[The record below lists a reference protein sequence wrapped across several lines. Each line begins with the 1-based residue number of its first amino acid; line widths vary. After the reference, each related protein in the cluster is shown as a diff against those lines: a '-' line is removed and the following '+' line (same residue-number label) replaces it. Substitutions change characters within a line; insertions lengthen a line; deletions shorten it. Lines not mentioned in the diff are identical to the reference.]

1 MNKKI
6 KIGLF
11 GFGCVGQ
18 GLYRVLSQAQHI
30 QAEIVK
36 IGVKDLSKP
45 RTLPAHLFTGNAA
58 EILDDPS
65 VDVVVE
71 LISDAEAAY
80 DIVTTSLK
88 RGKHVVTA
96 NKKMVAAHLPEL
108 VALQEEY
115 GASLLY
121 EASSCGSIP
130 IIRTLEEYYD
140 NELLHEVK
148 GIFNGS
154 SNFILSKIFNENL
167 SYATALK
174 QAQGLGFAEA
184 DPTLDIGGYDSRS
197 KLAIIAAHAFGI
209 FVHPEEIFCYGIDN
223 LKQQDIDFAKENNFK
238 IRLVARAQKR
248 AAGSINLSVIPQF
261 VKSTDKF
268 YSVENEYNAVLVEA
282 AFSDQQA
289 FIGKGAGGNPT
300 GSAVLSDISAL
311 TYDYRYEYKKKS
323 KAAGLS
329 YSTDQLLEVYI
340 RTNSA
345 LPELGLVPGWESSHF
360 NGGSYIKGKILLSR
374 LLNIKQALQQ
384 AGAFVATFSEAEA
397 INAESKTADTKTVV
411 II

>member
-1 MNKKI
+1 MSKKI

-18 GLYRVLSQAQHI
+18 GLYRVLSHAQHI
-30 QAEIVK
+30 RAEIVK

-45 RTLPAHLFTGNAA
+45 RTLPAHLFTDNATD
-58 EILDDPS
+58 ILDDPS

-154 SNFILSKIFNENL
+154 SNFILSKIFNESL
-167 SYATALK
+167 DYASALK
-174 QAQGLGFAEA
+174 LAQDLGFAEA
-184 DPTLDIGGYDSRS
+184 DPTLDVGGYDSRS
-197 KLAIIAAHAFGI
+197 KLAIIAAHAFGVFI
-209 FVHPEEIFCYGIDN
+209 HPEKVFCYGIDN
-223 LKQQDIDFAKENNFK
+223 LQQQDIDFAKENGLK
-238 IRLVARAQKR
+238 IKLVARAQKGVD
-248 AAGSINLSVIPQF
+248 GSISLSVLPQF
-261 VKSTDKF
+261 INHADKF
-268 YSVENEYNAVLVEA
+268 YNVENEYNAVLVEA
-282 AFSDQQA
+282 AFSEQQV

-323 KAAGLS
+323 KAGSLS
-329 YSTDQLLEVYI
+329 YSLDQLLDIYI
-340 RTNSA
+340 RSSTP
-345 LPELGLVPGWESSHF
+345 LPELGLEPDWESCHF
-360 NGGSYIKGKILLSR
+360 NGGSYVKGKILLSK
-374 LLNIKQALQQ
+374 LLNFKNTLQQ
-384 AGAFVATFSEAEA
+384 AGAFIAAFSEAEA
-397 INAESKTADTKTVV
+397 ISAGSEVADAKTVE